1 MMSSAEGSAD
11 LPADVDAPA
20 PAPAAAE
27 SSAAASCV
35 MQFVRGVN
43 ESVVPDVQLTRSRD
57 GSNGVATFTFVKPTI
72 FDNDADVISKGE
84 ITGLYLIDEEGEL
97 QTQDVVA
104 SFVDGKP
111 SRIEA
116 RYVMKSA
123 FQWDRFMR
131 FMERYANENSLG
143 FNKA

>member
-1 MMSSAEGSAD
+1 M
-11 LPADVDAPA
+11 
-20 PAPAAAE
+20 
-27 SSAAASCV
+27 ASQAKV
-35 MQFVRGVN
+35 EAGEDRLRTRGL
-43 ESVVPDVQLTRSRD
+43 STWLFLTQTVPDVQLTRSRD